1 MLLFFIF
8 FVGTACGIHLK
19 IHKNTWVKPQSL
31 NLYSSEIN
39 TDYEIDNLFG
49 SEYDIEM
56 SDEEQFY
63 HTLCKNNN
71 ETQNTFE
78 DNYIFNIINH
88 LRNNLLDE
96 LKQLELLE
104 KELKNN
110 LLDELKQLELLEEEL
125 KEM

>member
-39 TDYEIDNLFG
+39 NDLIDSYG

-56 SDEEQFY
+56 SDEEHFY
-63 HTLCKNNN
+63 HTLCKSNN

-78 DNYIFNIINH
+78 DNYIFNIIDH
-88 LRNNLLDE
+88 LR
-96 LKQLELLE
+96 
-104 KELKNN
+104 NN

>member
-19 IHKNTWVKPQSL
+19 IHKNTWVKPHSL

-39 TDYEIDNLFG
+39 NELIDSYG
-49 SEYDIEM
+49 SEYDMEM
-56 SDEEQFY
+56 NDEEQFY
-63 HTLCKNNN
+63 HTLCKINN

-110 LLDELKQLELLEEEL
+110 LLDDLKQLELLEEEL